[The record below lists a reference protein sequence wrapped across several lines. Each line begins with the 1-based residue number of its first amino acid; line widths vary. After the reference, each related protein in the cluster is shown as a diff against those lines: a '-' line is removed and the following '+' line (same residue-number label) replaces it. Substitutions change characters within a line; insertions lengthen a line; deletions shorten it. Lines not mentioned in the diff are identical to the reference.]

1 MQLTFGTG
9 GARCTA
15 VRATGPYLRY
25 RYRRSAPYHV
35 VVHGA
40 HPYRVCCGSQAESMI
55 LIGLSSALEQ
65 QQQRDKTWAPAVQP
79 VRVQPFSGTGH
90 RLGGGSST
98 AVAAPAEDAHS
109 TDDKEEERKR
119 KRDQEFP
126 LPGSGTEG
134 DPFNLD

>member
-1 MQLTFGTG
+1 MAAAVERSLT
-9 GARCTA
+9 ALR
-15 VRATGPYLRY
+15 VPPPPPLPDPRGPMAQRLTEKAKRQGYL
-25 RYRRSAPYHV
+25 
-35 VVHGA
+35 
-40 HPYRVCCGSQAESMI
+40 SQAESMI

-98 AVAAPAEDAHS
+98 AVAAPAEAAHS

-126 LPGSGTEG
+126 LPGSGTES